1 MGDSPKSMEKGG
13 ESMQELEALWKIIE
27 KTATLLAVWASVLA
41 ILDHYK
47 R

>member
-1 MGDSPKSMEKGG
+1 
-13 ESMQELEALWKIIE
+13 MQELETLWKVIE
-27 KTATLLAVWASVLA
+27 KTATLLAVWASVVT

>member
-1 MGDSPKSMEKGG
+1 MIPKSRKKGG
-13 ESMQELEALWKIIE
+13 KGMQELETLWKVIE